1 LIERFDLDGKA
12 IVVTGGGRGLGRGM
26 AMALAEAGAQ
36 VLIASRTEEQL
47 AGVTEE
53 IRAAGGKADYFVFDA
68 TKSADVDALVQDCV
82 LRYGQI
88 DVMFANAGGG
98 QGPDLEFWEFPDDG
112 FQATMEQNLH
122 SVFYAARAASAQMMK
137 QGTPGVV
144 VPTASGSALRGRLPF
159 AYPTAKGGV
168 LSLTRSMA
176 MTLAAHNIRVNTIVP
191 GYVSQRPP
199 KDAQEQAVRE
209 QRGSFVPVKR
219 LGEWWE
225 LGPLAIFLASEASS
239 YITGAQ
245 FIIDGG
251 GLAAGLGPVGFRPRH
266 EV

>member
-1 LIERFDLDGKA
+1 MIERFDLDGKA

-26 AMALAEAGAQ
+26 GMALAEAGAH
-36 VLIASRTEEQL
+36 VLLASRTESQL
-47 AGVTEE
+47 AGVVEE
-53 IRAAGGKADYFVFDA
+53 IRAAGGSADYRVVDV
-68 TKSADVDALVQDCV
+68 TKSAEVDALIEDCV
-82 LRYGQI
+82 DRHGQI
-88 DVMFANAGGG
+88 DAMFANAGGG
-98 QGPDLEFWEFPDDG
+98 FGGDAEFWEYPDDD
-112 FQATMEQNLH
+112 FQGTLETNLH
-122 SVFYAARAASAQMMK
+122 SVFYAARAASAQMIK
-137 QGTPGVV
+137 QGTPGVI
-144 VPTASGSALRGRLPF
+144 VPTASGSAFRGRLPF

-176 MTLAAHNIRVNTIVP
+176 MTLAQHSIRVNVIVP
-191 GYVSQRPP
+191 GYVSQRPAR
-199 KDAQEQAVRE
+199 DAQEQAIRE

-225 LGPLAIFLASEASS
+225 LGPLAIFLASDASS

-251 GLAAGLGPVGFRPRH
+251 GLAAGLGPVGYRPVH